1 MAESVEQDDGE
12 NVISNDEMQVEEK
25 TPEQIAL
32 EEEKLF
38 NGDDEGHDYSLDF
51 LQINEDDPLYA
62 VPEDETADFVGIG
75 SLGHIIRKCF
85 KDIYRPGEEDDD
97 MVPKKEEEKGG
108 EDTEENS
115 EKQEL
120 SKEIT
125 SDNVV
130 DGEENNEEKDEKTDD
145 GDAVDNNTT
154 ERTEAENDGVS
165 NEESVNGSKPNTART
180 NDSNV
185 EDGREENVENETGEE
200 KEKPEVDAG
209 EEFTSNVDVPEIPPV
224 LPLPYACEAI
234 REAREK
240 VKKIDEELKQR
251 LNEADALRDYLEKQR
266 VRAKVMDEE
275 DRAELLESTGLLYK
289 TELPR
294 GESHF
299 TLDKNYL
306 SSLGPF
312 GSHLVIASDLLKE
325 IEAEVERERNPPS
338 QIKKSATEQSV
349 PHYMQTTSSMKV
361 RNTINKTARLE
372 SVKQQTVKLKRDNER
387 AQAREEKL
395 ASSGPPK
402 DTTILPRESER
413 VKEKKILVDPS
424 EKEVSDLLL
433 ERMNNKL
440 NFMRNP
446 RYDKNK
452 YGGKAGGGA
461 NGLGNKVGDIATA
474 VQQPPY
480 PTREMA
486 FIVEPEKIQFTDYEV
501 GKEYE
506 TTVVFRNVT
515 PVSRRLRLLPPRSEH
530 FAMALVEFPGD
541 GGLVAPGMSVRLTVR
556 FLPDSLADY
565 QDALVCITEQNR
577 FKVVVEAFRP
587 PPTLSIPTTLDCGCA
602 LLGAESKVTFRCTNH
617 GGKGRFRCL
626 PEEEWPSP
634 MAGKFDN
641 DSIDLAPFTF
651 SPAEFALDSGDT
663 IDLNIVFKPQ
673 DEREV
678 TRKIV
683 MVCDNCQVKVFTI
696 SGTGCRVGVQ
706 ITSMGGLPVD
716 LAPKDAI
723 SPDTVLFHPVTPGAT
738 AVQDLSIL
746 NLTPLELNY
755 RWDIRGTNASEFDM
769 TPLHGVLPLNGTV
782 HFDVS
787 FTPEEAV
794 ESRAQMFLVIE
805 NVPPESVDD
814 VDPNGPL
821 GFEIVED
828 DSTSLVARDV
838 ACQEIQLRG
847 AGKEADITI
856 LPAVN
861 NFPGMLLP
869 NKVYNTSIEV
879 TNNGDAE
886 AEIRWVGGRPS
897 TSTEESKMPQES
909 MAFELKFDPPF
920 SVLEPRERR
929 NVNISFTPY
938 SVGYYSLNLPCL
950 VAHGPPSGIFA
961 RLTAQCIGPEV
972 TITKPEIDF
981 GLVGVRGRSEMQ
993 VSFRNLSNTEASWS
1007 LVEVGVDPINVENP
1021 RQYRNTGNN
1030 CRILFAPSSGKI
1042 GPNETL
1048 SVSVICVAGKKPQ
1061 RLRASLE
1068 LKVENGKS
1076 SFCRARAEVQSPK
1089 VFLRESSESVD
1100 LGFTYVGVPVTR
1112 TLKLTN
1118 LSNLPAEFN
1127 WNPVVGDGQ
1136 EDLFGCF
1143 DVEFD
1148 TRKGTL
1154 SEKEQ
1159 KEIVMTYTALKPGN
1173 IDVLFACDVAGM
1185 PIPLG
1190 FNLKTISKGLLVS
1203 YTLENDEADEL
1214 KPGQALGVQ
1223 ADDDNPPT
1231 EGNEPANVRIVPTLN
1246 FGDENQLMT
1255 RKRLRVIIRNFT
1267 AIPTSFEMNAE
1278 AYPGEDVPEHL
1289 KMFVVEDEK
1298 QTEEKVPGAPHSRN
1312 KSLPSLPPRGT
1323 TGSRRSSAS
1332 QKAKDGYFKGKK
1344 TGGKKK
1350 TILGDR
1356 HENSEQYRSKEGRE
1370 HILKKSQS
1378 VENQAILI
1386 KGRGAAFVMTP
1397 STGILKPWGTVQV
1410 DVVCYN
1416 DMPGNYGDYI
1426 CSKVIGL
1433 DPVRFKAK
1441 TTVIGSPLTLAN
1453 TCVGLDQTVSPPE
1466 YAFGEVLRSTT
1477 GAYRLLKVVNS
1488 GPVDCKLRW
1497 TVKGV
1502 YAEPPLVDVGLEA
1515 TGNKDEPIN
1524 FTIEEHPP
1532 PPPPP
1537 YEIGPDEDIVP
1548 SYGSKSF
1555 RVSFTPPDKCDS
1567 FRAMMIADGSWS
1579 FPEDDSRAAT
1589 LGRTNMSGAELAK
1602 AGPDL
1607 PKCLTVN
1614 LGASTIMP
1622 RLALAK
1628 ELRKD
1633 TANFNFR
1640 EKFQFV
1646 KFNTWSTHAMN
1657 HPQHIRTIS
1666 LSNPTATA
1674 LTFNFA
1680 TNPPTLFQIMDVKSS
1695 APKHPLAKKA
1705 TADNGPGARKLKGD
1719 TGPYRLLIGGTM
1731 DVTLRF
1737 IPPKEPLSDE
1747 LEDKYEGDLTV
1758 TFANSVADEQMFKL
1772 HAYIL
1777 KPMIL
1782 VAPAEHR
1789 FGAVHVERWK
1799 PITLYLSNPT
1809 TVDAEWRIQHI
1820 PFHRPP
1826 KRVGGDAPSND
1837 MMPMDEPSVFK
1848 FSMIAGT
1855 LMGPSLPLGTAQ
1867 VKPPQG
1873 FADERTRPLAVSVTF
1888 KPETAVHYRSRF
1900 RFLVK
1905 GGQSFDILLFG
1916 KGSFYEGT
1924 DRVMK

>member
-1 MAESVEQDDGE
+1 MADENVVEGE
-12 NVISNDEMQVEEK
+12 NPIAEDEIQIVEK
-25 TPEQIAL
+25 TPEEIKAD
-32 EEEKLF
+32 EEKLF
-38 NGDDEGHDYSLDF
+38 TEGDAGHDYSLDF
-51 LQINEDDPLYA
+51 LQIKEDDPLYK

-85 KDIYRPGEEDDD
+85 KDIYRPGQEDDD
-97 MVPKKEEEKGG
+97 MLPKKTEDGEEG
-108 EDTEENS
+108 EETEETNNEKKVS
-115 EKQEL
+115 EET
-120 SKEIT
+120 T
-125 SDNVV
+125 SENVV
-130 DGEENNEEKDEKTDD
+130 DDEEGKEEKDEKIDEDEDEVD
-145 GDAVDNNTT
+145 GDGEDAGKEEKVADK
-154 ERTEAENDGVS
+154 EEEVA
-165 NEESVNGSKPNTART
+165 NEESVQGSKPNTART
-180 NDSNV
+180 NDSIV
-185 EDGREENVENETGEE
+185 KEEDGETPEEETEDG
-200 KEKPEVDAG
+200 
-209 EEFTSNVDVPEIPPV
+209 FTSNVEVPETPPI

-234 REAREK
+234 REARIK
-240 VKKIDEELKQR
+240 VKKIDEELAKR
-251 LNEADALRDYLEKQR
+251 LKEADAIREYLEKQR
-266 VRAKVMDEE
+266 VRSKELDEE
-275 DRAELLESTGLLYK
+275 DRKDLLESTGLLYK

-312 GSHLVIASDLLKE
+312 GGHLIIASDLLKE

-361 RNTINKTARLE
+361 RNDINETARLG
-372 SVKQQTVKLKRDNER
+372 SVKQQTVKLQRDQER
-387 AQAREEKL
+387 SKAREKKL
-395 ASSGPPK
+395 AATGPPK

-413 VKEKKILVDPS
+413 VKNKKLIVDPS

-446 RYDKNK
+446 RHDKNK

-461 NGLGNKVGDIATA
+461 NGLGNKVGDVSTA

-506 TTVVFRNVT
+506 TTVTFRNVT

-565 QDALVCITEQNR
+565 QDALICITEQNR

-626 PEEEWPSP
+626 PEEEWPNP
-634 MAGKFDN
+634 MAGKFD
-641 DSIDLAPFTF
+641 DDRISLAPFIF
-651 SPAEFALDSGDT
+651 SPAEFALDSGESV
-663 IDLNIVFKPQ
+663 DLNIIFKPK

-723 SPDTVLFHPVTPGAT
+723 SPDTIIFDPVTPGAT

-755 RWDIRGTNASEFDM
+755 RWDIRGINASEFDM
-769 TPLHGVLPLNGTV
+769 TPLHGILPLNGTV

-787 FTPEEAV
+787 FTPEEAIASQA
-794 ESRAQMFLVIE
+794 EIFLVIE
-805 NVPPESVDD
+805 NIPPEAVDD
-814 VDPNGPL
+814 ADPNGPL
-821 GFEIVED
+821 GFEILDE
-828 DSTSLVARDV
+828 DSTTLTARDV
-838 ACQEIQLRG
+838 ACQKIQLRG

-879 TNNGDAE
+879 MNNGDAE

-897 TSTEESKMPQES
+897 TSAKDVKKTQEPL
-909 MAFELKFDPPF
+909 AFELKFDPPF
-920 SVLEPRERR
+920 SVLEPQESC
-929 NVNISFTPY
+929 NINISFTPY

-950 VAHGPPSGIFA
+950 VAHGPPTGIFA
-961 RLTAQCIGPEV
+961 RLTAQCTGPEV
-972 TITKPEIDF
+972 TIVDPEIDF

-993 VSFRNLSNTEASWS
+993 VSFRNLSNTEANWS
-1007 LVEVGVDPINVENP
+1007 LVEVGTSPIDVENP
-1021 RQYRNTGNN
+1021 RQYTNNNNN
-1030 CRILFAPSSGKI
+1030 CRILFSPSSGKI

-1048 SVSVICVAGKKPQ
+1048 SLSVLCLAGKKPQ

-1089 VFLRESSESVD
+1089 VFLRESTESVD

-1118 LSNLPAEFN
+1118 LSNLPADFH
-1127 WNPVVGDGQ
+1127 WNPVIGNGQ
-1136 EDLFGCF
+1136 EELFECF
-1143 DVEFD
+1143 DVQFD
-1148 TRKGTL
+1148 TSKGSL
-1154 SEKEQ
+1154 SEKEE
-1159 KEIVMTYTALKPGN
+1159 KEIVMTYTAIKPGN

-1203 YTLENDEADEL
+1203 YTLAEEESDEL
-1214 KPGQALGVQ
+1214 KPGQPLGIQ
-1223 ADDDNPPT
+1223 EEDKNPPT

-1246 FGDENQLMT
+1246 YGDKNQLMT

-1278 AYPGEDVPEHL
+1278 AYPGEEVPENL

-1298 QTEEKVPGAPHSRN
+1298 KSPDKIPGAPHSTN
-1312 KSLPSLPPRGT
+1312 KSLPSLPPGTSGT
-1323 TGSRRSSAS
+1323 TGSSKRSSVS
-1332 QKAKDGYFKGKK
+1332 RKAKDGYFKGKK
-1344 TGGKKK
+1344 SGGKKK

-1386 KGRGAAFVMTP
+1386 KGRGVAFVMTP
-1397 STGILKPWGTVQV
+1397 ASGILKPWGTVQV

-1426 CSKVIGL
+1426 CSKVVGL
-1433 DPVRFKAK
+1433 EPVRFKAK
-1441 TTVIGSPLTLAN
+1441 TTVVGSPLTLAN

-1466 YAFGEVLRSTT
+1466 YAFGDVLRST
-1477 GAYRLLKVVNS
+1477 GEAYRLLKVVNS

-1502 YAEPPLVDVGLEA
+1502 YAEPPLVDVGMEA
-1515 TGNKDEPIN
+1515 TGDKNEPIH
-1524 FTIEEHPP
+1524 FTIEEHPA

-1537 YEIGPDEDIVP
+1537 YAVNPEDDIVP

-1555 RVSFTPPDKCDS
+1555 RVSFAPPDQCDS
-1567 FRAMMIADGSWS
+1567 FRAMMVADGSWS
-1579 FPEDDSRAAT
+1579 FPEDDSRAST
-1589 LGRTNMSGAELAK
+1589 LGRTNMSGADLAN

-1633 TANFNFR
+1633 VANFNYR

-1646 KFNTWSTHAMN
+1646 KFSTWSTHAMN
-1657 HPQHIRTIS
+1657 HPNHIRTIS
-1666 LSNPTATA
+1666 LNNPTATA

-1705 TADNGPGARKLKGD
+1705 AAETGPGARKLKGGS
-1719 TGPYRLLIGGTM
+1719 GPYRLLIGGTM

-1758 TFANSVADEQMFKL
+1758 TFANAVADEQLFKL

-1809 TVDAEWRIQHI
+1809 AVDAEWRIQHI

-1826 KRVGGDAPSND
+1826 KRVGGDAPSNE

-1848 FSMIAGT
+1848 FSMVAGT

-1867 VKPPQG
+1867 VNPPQG
-1873 FADERTRPLAVSVTF
+1873 FADERKKPLGLSVTF

-1905 GGQSFDILLFG
+1905 NGQSFDVLLFG